1 MAELDRGSASLS
13 PTAGGLPT
21 VVPVGG
27 ATGHIDCSCPGIS
40 AAGSVTLHGAPGE
53 SLAGW
58 ALGYLQLKFIATD
71 YSRYRGNSTTL
82 GSVRV
87 TRSNQILCRDTDEAS
102 PELWYDPISWGI
114 HGTRGTRVLPAGT
127 VVPPGGGTYLLSAG
141 FGDAPGRN
149 FDSFV
154 ANSATRTNNFI
165 HHVDIGLQFCTMLT
179 ARDPAGRYHVL
190 KHFYW
195 NVRWE
200 SHFRRDLAGAPQV
213 VLPADHLQLNIQRA
227 VHSGVPNDRRF
238 RGRELDA
245 TLPISNDVTRRPA
258 RLHPARDWSQG

>member
-1 MAELDRGSASLS
+1 MAELDRGSASLL
-13 PTAGGLPT
+13 PAGGGLPAAA
-21 VVPVGG
+21 PVGG
-27 ATGHIDCSCPGIS
+27 AAGHIACTCPGIS
-40 AAGSVTLHGAPGE
+40 ATGLVTLRGTAGE

-71 YSRYRGNSTTL
+71 YARYRGSSTAQ
-82 GSVRV
+82 GSVMV

-127 VVPPGGGTYLLSAG
+127 VVPATGTYRLSAG
-141 FGDAPGRN
+141 FEDAPGR
-149 FDSFV
+149 SFESV
-154 ANSATRTNNFI
+154 VLNSLTATNNFI
-165 HHVDIGLQFCTMLT
+165 HHADIGLQFCTMLT
-179 ARDPAGRYHVL
+179 ARDPGGRYHIL

-200 SHFRRDLAGAPQV
+200 SHFRRDLAGAPHV
-213 VLPADHLQLNIQRA
+213 VLPADHFQLNIQHV
-227 VHSGVPNDRRF
+227 VHSGVPNDSRF

-245 TLPISNDVTRRPA
+245 ALPISNNVSRRPA
-258 RLHPARDWSQG
+258 RVHPARDWSQG